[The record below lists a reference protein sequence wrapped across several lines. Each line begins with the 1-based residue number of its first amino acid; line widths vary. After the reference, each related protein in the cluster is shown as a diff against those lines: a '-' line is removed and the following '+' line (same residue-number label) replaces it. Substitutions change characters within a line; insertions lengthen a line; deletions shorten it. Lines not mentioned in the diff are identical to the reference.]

1 MAIGLQPVVVLK
13 SSIEVVFGLVVGN
26 RHLLEGS
33 HYRIRPTLDRNQP
46 IPRHFRPVLRRNR
59 PADCRRSDVAERE
72 SRRPVR
78 LDTAYLR
85 PFVRWQD
92 LAGSG

>member
-59 PADCRRSDVAERE
+59 LPIVAVRMLLSE
-72 SRRPVR
+72 SQGGLFVLIRPI
-78 LDTAYLR
+78 
-85 PFVRWQD
+85 
-92 LAGSG
+92 